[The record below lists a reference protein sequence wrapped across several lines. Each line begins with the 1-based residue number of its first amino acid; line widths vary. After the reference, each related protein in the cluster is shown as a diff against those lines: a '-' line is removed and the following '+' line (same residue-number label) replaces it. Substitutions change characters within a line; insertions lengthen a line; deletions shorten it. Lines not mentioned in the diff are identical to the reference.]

1 MMMKWHPDKN
11 PNNPEFAATMFKKI
25 GNAKKLILKR
35 VFMEDEVGFD
45 ESWKRRG
52 GRKTKRKRK
61 VKRRKLK
68 GRKSKVK
75 RRKSKKN

>member
-11 PNNPEFAATMFKKI
+11 RQPGAEEMFKKI
-25 GNAKKLILKR
+25 NHADMLILKK
-35 VFMEDEVGFD
+35 VFGEDEAGFD
-45 ESWKRRG
+45 ETWKNRG